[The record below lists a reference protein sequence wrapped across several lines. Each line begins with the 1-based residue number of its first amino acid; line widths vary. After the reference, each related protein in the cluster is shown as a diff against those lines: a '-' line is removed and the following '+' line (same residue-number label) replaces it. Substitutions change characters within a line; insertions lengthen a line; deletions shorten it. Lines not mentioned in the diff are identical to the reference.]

1 MQNNKIKILFILP
14 HLKAGG
20 AERVISF
27 IHNEINKNTFT
38 PHLLVIGYKKDNIYP
53 TINTNVTYLSEKRL
67 RNVPLRVMIL
77 VHKIKPDI
85 VFSSMGHINLYL
97 GFLKNLFPKIKFIAR
112 EASIY
117 SVMKTFTRHILLPNF
132 ILNFLYSS
140 LDLIVFQSLEMKND
154 FNKNF
159 KISPHKT
166 CIINNPITFS
176 NRSDFIYF
184 NKPLLP
190 YKFITVGSLVKNKG
204 HFRILNI
211 FKLIDFDFKFNI
223 VGDGPMRSEIELKVE
238 KLHLSNSTS
247 FLGLQKDLTKI
258 YKNTDFLIQGSYV
271 EGFPNAVLEALSFGI
286 PCLIFEAPGGHNE
299 LIIEN
304 FNGMII
310 KKSDNLTEVI
320 NNFVSFN
327 WNRKLI
333 SDDAYKRF
341 NSSKILDQY
350 EKIFKI
356 IIKIN
361 C

>member
-1 MQNNKIKILFILP
+1 MKNNKIKILFILP

-20 AERVISF
+20 AERVVSF
-27 IHNEINKNTFT
+27 IHNEIDENIFA
-38 PHLLVIGYKKDNIYP
+38 PHLIVIGYEKDNVYP
-53 TINTNVTYLSEKRL
+53 IINSNVTYLSERRL
-67 RNVPLRVMIL
+67 RNVPLKIMIL
-77 VHKIKPDI
+77 VSNIKPDI

-117 SVMKTFTRHILLPNF
+117 SVMKTFTRHISLPHF

-159 KISPHKT
+159 KISLHKT

-176 NRSDFIYF
+176 KRSVFTYF
-184 NKPLLP
+184 KEPLLP

-211 FKLIDFDFKFNI
+211 FKSIDFDFRFDI
-223 VGDGPMRSEIELKVE
+223 VGEGPLRSNIELKV
-238 KLHLSNSTS
+238 KQLNLSNSIS
-247 FLGLQKDLTKI
+247 FLGLQKDMTKF
-258 YKNTDFLIQGSYV
+258 YSNTDFLIQGSFV

-299 LIIEN
+299 LIIEG

-310 KKSDNLTEVI
+310 KKSDNLIHVI
-320 NNFVSFN
+320 NNFVSFS

-333 SDDAYKRF
+333 CDDAHKRF
-341 NSSKILDQY
+341 NSSRILSQY
-350 EKIFKI
+350 EYIFK
-356 IIKIN
+356 KVT
-361 C
+361 